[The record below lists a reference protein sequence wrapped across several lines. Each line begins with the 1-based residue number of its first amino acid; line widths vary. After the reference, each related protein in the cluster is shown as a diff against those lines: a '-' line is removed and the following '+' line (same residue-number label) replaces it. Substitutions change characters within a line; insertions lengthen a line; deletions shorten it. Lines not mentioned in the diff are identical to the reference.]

1 MSSTAPRP
9 LSIEKRTR
17 GTEGYR
23 PQERWTVSDA
33 VFSIVAL
40 IFCFLVTETIWT
52 LVVHPRADAI
62 LAAPEV
68 VTNADKSQ
76 HAVRKLRSPSVIL
89 RDREQQTAIT
99 LTLWSFILL
108 IRQGLTVRRSRL
120 QLASDFLQSD
130 DERVILPED
139 VRTYSRAIDELPDS
153 ERDMLLPRL
162 LTIALSRFGAT
173 RSVQDA
179 ADSVRDECEFE
190 VASFEAKLSM
200 VRYTAWAIPAVGFVG
215 TVRGIGAALQEAQG
229 AMTGD
234 ISGVTLGL
242 GVAFNSTLI
251 ALICC
256 IFVMFAL
263 HQLQQ
268 AQDRVILDSRTYTE
282 RKLLR
287 RMRVM

>member
-9 LSIEKRTR
+9 LSIEKRAR

-33 VFSIVAL
+33 IFSIVAL
-40 IFCFLVTETIWT
+40 IVCFLITESIWT
-52 LVVHPRADAI
+52 LVIHPRADAI

-108 IRQGLTVRRSRL
+108 IRQGLAVRRSRR
-120 QLASDFLQSD
+120 QLADDFLQSD

-139 VRTYSRAIDELPDS
+139 VRTYSRAIDELPDA
-153 ERDMLLPRL
+153 EREMLLPRL

-190 VASFEAKLSM
+190 VASYEAKLSM